1 MAGLSIGT
9 SGAIR
14 TMTDRPYADP
24 GGRLFCYALTEDHWA
39 VGSAVSN
46 GGSVVRWAGSA
57 IGETESPSDEA
68 LLSLAD
74 TVAAGSDGLVMLPFL
89 LAERPAVVRA
99 RGADREDL
107 VTASS
112 EQHALALCVT
122 EEHCAVSKVGEWNA

>member
-1 MAGLSIGT
+1 MPGT
-9 SGAIR
+9 
-14 TMTDRPYADP
+14 P
-24 GGRLFCYALTEDHWA
+24 
-39 VGSAVSN
+39 N
-46 GGSVVRWAGSA
+46 GVLDQ
-57 IGETESPSDEA
+57 EP
-68 LLSLAD
+68 
-74 TVAAGSDGLVMLPFL
+74 